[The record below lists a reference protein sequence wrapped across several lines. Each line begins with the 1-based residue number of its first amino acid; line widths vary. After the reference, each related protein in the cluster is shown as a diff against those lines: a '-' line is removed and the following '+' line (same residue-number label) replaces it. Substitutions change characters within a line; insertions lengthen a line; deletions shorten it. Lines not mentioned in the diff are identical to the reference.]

1 MKSSLPVLPC
11 LCSSFRRTSRAL
23 TQLYEQVL
31 NPLGLRVTQ
40 FTILQVLA
48 LAGEVTQRQLGDML
62 VMDSTTL
69 TRALLI
75 MARQGWI
82 AERRGEDRRQRWL
95 RLSEGGEKQLK
106 RALPAWEK
114 VQSQLRRRVG
124 GQVWQNL
131 FQLTNQAT
139 NTAIAQGG
147 SL

>member
-75 MARQGWI
+75 MAREGWI

-131 FQLTNQAT
+131 FQLTNQVT
-139 NTAIAQGG
+139 NTAIAQGD
-147 SL
+147 SQ

>member
-69 TRALLI
+69 TRTLLI

-131 FQLTNQAT
+131 FQLTNQVT
-139 NTAIAQGG
+139 NTAIAQGD
-147 SL
+147 SQ

>member
-131 FQLTNQAT
+131 FQLTNQVT
-139 NTAIAQGG
+139 NTAIAQGD
-147 SL
+147 SQ